1 MHQCLLQTKRLTQLL
16 AVLIFAFMTR
26 QGFHTL
32 FAVFS
37 DFVVYVL
44 TTLIFPTNR
53 RQCASFSIK
62 VAILFL
68 QFKRAITAPNKSI
81 DSQHHKRHR
90 RKTLIAFPSL
100 SHFTSTTTQ
109 ANLIL
114 KNFTLLQNDLE
125 TGTIFFPLSVIS
137 FKHDKNIGNFLVR
150 SSLQLMTNLE
160 LL

>member
-16 AVLIFAFMTR
+16 AVLIFASITR

-109 ANLIL
+109 ANLSFS
-114 KNFTLLQNDLE
+114 KTLHYFKMIQRLV
-125 TGTIFFPLSVIS
+125 LSFS
-137 FKHDKNIGNFLVR
+137 HF
-150 SSLQLMTNLE
+150 QLFHSNTTKTQATFWSEVHYN
-160 LL
+160 